1 MKQKTKYTVWD
12 NTKYMLQ
19 FIRQTDKGTLP
30 ALALYAI
37 PAMLAPLMSTLLL
50 KMLIDILESG
60 GDLTKIIIA
69 VCIFVLLSAVFTV
82 LKDLL
87 IMKLQLKDSR
97 HRLVCQNEIL
107 KQSMQI
113 SYKNI
118 ESREKR
124 KLLEKAQ
131 EFTNYSNRGAGSLS
145 QGLARM
151 VMNFLGVFSACAIF
165 WLVDFRMVFILA
177 VVGIC
182 TFLLYSL
189 LAEKNKNYSDEML
202 PSREKLF
209 YLACGKPTEIKAA
222 KDIRVFNIS
231 SWFSPLIDS
240 LIGDRMEITNRFF
253 KSYSKYRL
261 LEALLILI
269 REGVSMYFLISSTLN
284 GQISVSDFAFYFGIL
299 NAFSVWMKGIAT
311 EYQELKA
318 QCLLCDDY
326 RIFVEQKPENRED
339 KSPVDMDMHSPCR
352 VEFKNVSFSYDGK
365 KQILKHISFAAEQG
379 EKIAIVGE
387 NGAGKTTCMKLLSG
401 LYAPDSGEIFING
414 INTANMPLAQQFAL
428 FSAVFQDA
436 FSLPATISE
445 NVALSSSPNAKR
457 VNCALQQ
464 AGLYEKISSLAN
476 GTHTLLDKELNEGG
490 MDLSG
495 GELQKLFLA
504 RALYKDAPIII
515 LDEPTAALDPIAE
528 NDLYLKFN
536 ELTKNKTAFYISHRL
551 SSTRFCDRILYLKD
565 GEITETG
572 THDELMTKQGGYCK
586 MYEIQS
592 YYYKEQ
598 EGII

>member
-1 MKQKTKYTVWD
+1 MKQKTKYTVWE

-30 ALALYAI
+30 ALALYTI

-182 TFLLYSL
+182 TFILYSL

-299 NAFSVWMKGIAT
+299 NAFSV
-311 EYQELKA
+311 
-318 QCLLCDDY
+318 
-326 RIFVEQKPENRED
+326 
-339 KSPVDMDMHSPCR
+339 
-352 VEFKNVSFSYDGK
+352 
-365 KQILKHISFAAEQG
+365 
-379 EKIAIVGE
+379 
-387 NGAGKTTCMKLLSG
+387 
-401 LYAPDSGEIFING
+401 
-414 INTANMPLAQQFAL
+414 
-428 FSAVFQDA
+428 
-436 FSLPATISE
+436 
-445 NVALSSSPNAKR
+445 
-457 VNCALQQ
+457 
-464 AGLYEKISSLAN
+464 
-476 GTHTLLDKELNEGG
+476 
-490 MDLSG
+490 
-495 GELQKLFLA
+495 
-504 RALYKDAPIII
+504 
-515 LDEPTAALDPIAE
+515 
-528 NDLYLKFN
+528 
-536 ELTKNKTAFYISHRL
+536 
-551 SSTRFCDRILYLKD
+551 
-565 GEITETG
+565 
-572 THDELMTKQGGYCK
+572 
-586 MYEIQS
+586 
-592 YYYKEQ
+592 
-598 EGII
+598 